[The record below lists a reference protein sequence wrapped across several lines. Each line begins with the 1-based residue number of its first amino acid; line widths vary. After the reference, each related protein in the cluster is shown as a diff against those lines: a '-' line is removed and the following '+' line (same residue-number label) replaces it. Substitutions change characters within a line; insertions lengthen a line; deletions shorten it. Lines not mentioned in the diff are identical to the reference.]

1 MPCHAAVDQNSL
13 CVKLTETI
21 ENIVTLMQKKGQS
34 IVAVE
39 NDEGVFEGVFSL
51 QTLMKNSLPVS
62 VAMNDGVQM
71 DIKVPAAPGIAKRL
85 DKVLPLPVQGFVDR
99 QIVVIRPDTA
109 IWQGVSLLVQH
120 GGPLVVVDTEKH
132 KFVGF
137 MTFQAAYEE
146 LNRLKHSEE

>member
-1 MPCHAAVDQNSL
+1 MPCHATIDQNSI
-13 CVKLTETI
+13 CVKQTETI
-21 ENIVTLMQKKGQS
+21 ETIVALMQERGQS

-39 NDEGVFEGVFSL
+39 NEDGVFEGVFSL

-85 DKVLPLPVQGFVDR
+85 DKVLPLPVQGFIDR

-109 IWQGVSLLVQH
+109 IWQGVSLLIQH
-120 GGPLVVVDTEKH
+120 GEPLVVVDTDKQT
-132 KFVGF
+132 FVGF
-137 MTFQAAYEE
+137 MTFQTAYAE
-146 LNRLKHSEE
+146 LNRLKESEE